1 LGKSTGFK
9 TRSCGAVPKA
19 EDHYA
24 YGLYYVAPTELDLLI
39 FQKLVPADHYLRK
52 VKTLIDFECFRSALA
67 SCYHPDEGRPADD
80 PVLMLKLGFLAFHYN
95 LSDRRVLAEVQ
106 VNVAFRF
113 FLDLSVESVLPHP
126 SLRSVLRSRLGEAKY
141 QSVFAGIVEQARSL
155 GLVKDRLRLK
165 DATHV
170 IANIAIP
177 ATIRLV
183 AQTRQRLLEAARP
196 FALERVLQEEAR
208 AQAIHTATLD
218 LQEPE
223 RLLQRVTH
231 LREII
236 LWVEPLFLD
245 LPPSPPDPPVAPR
258 QALEEALHLAH
269 KVLADRDDPEAG
281 DKLLSLADPDARVG
295 MHGSYF
301 SGYFLDVSMD
311 AHSQILTPLSVL
323 PANGN
328 EAADATALIQ
338 QEEAAHHNDLEALS
352 MDNAG
357 FRGELLREWQDP
369 QGLDLEV
376 YVPPTALPDPQGR
389 FVSKDFAL
397 DQAGQRVTCPAGKE
411 TSTRVRNRLDS
422 GWKYQFPRTLCAACE
437 LRSQCLGDGPRVT
450 GRQVVKND
458 YEAEYSAARAKV
470 DTPEYKWVRHLHPSI
485 ERKLSEFV
493 RRHGGRYAR
502 YRGRERVGI
511 QYFLTGVVIN
521 IKRIVRLLTS
531 STPSVAFWASR

>member
-1 LGKSTGFK
+1 MLRAS
-9 TRSCGAVPKA
+9 
-19 EDHYA
+19 
-24 YGLYYVAPTELDLLI
+24 YYVEPAQLDLLV
-39 FQKLVPADHYLRK
+39 FEKLVPTDHYLRK
-52 VKTLIDFECFRSALA
+52 VKTFIDFERFRTELA
-67 SCYHPDEGRPADD
+67 SCYSPDEGRPADD

-95 LSDRRVLAEVQ
+95 LSDRRVLAETQ
-106 VNVAFRF
+106 VNVAYRF
-113 FLDLSVESVLPHP
+113 FLDLALQSQLPHP
-126 SLRSVLRSRLGEAKY
+126 SLLSVFRSRLGEAKY

-183 AQTRQRLLEAARP
+183 AQTRQRLLEAVRP
-196 FALERVLQEEAR
+196 LAPERVIQEEAR

-218 LQEPE
+218 LEEPE

-231 LREII
+231 LRAIV
-236 LWVEPLFLD
+236 LWVEPLLQD
-245 LPPSPPDPPVAPR
+245 LPAHSSDPPARLR

-269 KVLADRDDPEAG
+269 KVLADREDPEAG

-295 MHGSYF
+295 LHGSYF

-311 AHSQILTPLSVL
+311 AHSQIVTALSVL

-328 EAADATALIQ
+328 EAADATALIA
-338 QEEAAHHNDLEALS
+338 QEEAAHHNDIEALS
-352 MDNAG
+352 LDNAG
-357 FRGELLREWQDP
+357 FRGELLRQWQDP
-369 QGLDLEV
+369 QGLGLEV

-389 FVSKDFAL
+389 FVSKDFVL
-397 DQAGQRVTCPAGKE
+397 DPAGQQVTCPAGKE
-411 TSTRVRNRLDS
+411 TSTRVRNRLGS
-422 GWKYQFPRTLCAACE
+422 GWKYQFPRTVCAACA
-437 LRSQCLGDGPRVT
+437 LRSQCLGDTPRVT

-470 DTPEYKWVRHLHPSI
+470 ATPEYKWVRRQHPGI

-493 RRHGGRYAR
+493 RRHGGRTAR

-511 QYFLTGVVIN
+511 QYFLTGAVIN

-531 STPSVAFWASR
+531 PLPSLSVAVSS